1 MTRLGL
7 IVQTLINVNM
17 HKSRESLDKQQAAQ
31 MGYDPLLATAVLSG
45 CEIVKCQ
52 HYKYG
57 KCNDPNEYVNKQ
69 GESVC
74 GRREDAIL
82 YEDYIEMISDNPPM
96 MSFDRPAEF

>member
-1 MTRLGL
+1 MIIKRLKL
-7 IVQTLINVNM
+7 KYMNELS
-17 HKSRESLDKQQAAQ
+17 KEQQGNEANT
-31 MGYDPLLATAVLSG
+31 LLATTALNG

-52 HYKYG
+52 YYKDG

-82 YEDYIEMISDNPPM
+82 YEDYVEMMNNNPPM
-96 MSFDRPAEF
+96 MTFDRPAEF

>member
-1 MTRLGL
+1 
-7 IVQTLINVNM
+7 M
-17 HKSRESLDKQQAAQ
+17 HKSRESLDKQQEAQ
-31 MGYDPLLATAVLSG
+31 MGYDPLLATTALNG

-52 HYKYG
+52 YYKDG

-82 YEDYIEMISDNPPM
+82 YEDYLEMMNDNPPM
-96 MSFDRPAEF
+96 MSLDRPAEF

>member
-1 MTRLGL
+1 MNEIQTYKLARTRHVLY
-7 IVQTLINVNM
+7 TM
-17 HKSRESLDKQQAAQ
+17 
-31 MGYDPLLATAVLSG
+31 LATAALSG

-52 HYKYG
+52 YYKDG

-82 YEDYIEMISDNPPM
+82 YEDYLEMINDNPPM

>member
-1 MTRLGL
+1 M
-7 IVQTLINVNM
+7 
-17 HKSRESLDKQQAAQ
+17 
-31 MGYDPLLATAVLSG
+31 LATAALSG

-52 HYKYG
+52 YYKDG

-82 YEDYIEMISDNPPM
+82 YEDYLEMINDNPPM

>member
-1 MTRLGL
+1 
-7 IVQTLINVNM
+7 M
-17 HKSRESLDKQQAAQ
+17 HKNRESLDKQQAAQ
-31 MGYDPLLATAVLSG
+31 MGYDSPLATALSG
-45 CEIVKCQ
+45 CEIVKCL
-52 HYKYG
+52 HYKDG

-82 YEDYIEMISDNPPM
+82 YDDYIEMLNDNPPM

>member
-1 MTRLGL
+1 MTKLAENNPQGTANIADDRVL
-7 IVQTLINVNM
+7 VT
-17 HKSRESLDKQQAAQ
+17 AA
-31 MGYDPLLATAVLSG
+31 LSG

-52 HYKYG
+52 YYKDG
-57 KCNDPNEYVNKQ
+57 KCNDPNVYVNKQ

-82 YEDYIEMISDNPPM
+82 YEDYLEMISDNPPM